1 MTIVDRLHFNTG
13 GKMIKEKD
21 LKKKLSAET
30 PENERKYRVG
40 NTFSYK
46 GKKIANMLCY
56 VDARYVQDK
65 LDEVVGVGNWSSDF
79 IEIKGNLFC
88 RITITFL
95 RDDGEVSIVSKM
107 DCGTESNVEKQKG
120 EASDAFKRAA
130 VQLGIGRDLYNLH
143 NYRVEMDEFN
153 GKFYPPKNWRPEAN
167 KGVK

>member
-1 MTIVDRLHFNTG
+1 MIIVDRLHFNTG

-130 VQLGIGRDLYNLH
+130 VQLGIGRDLYNLP

>member
-1 MTIVDRLHFNTG
+1 
-13 GKMIKEKD
+13 MIKEKD

-95 RDDGEVSIVSKM
+95 RDDGEVSIVSKR

-120 EASDAFKRAA
+120 EARDAFKRAA
-130 VQLGIGRDLYNLH
+130 VQLGIGRDLYNLP

>member
-1 MTIVDRLHFNTG
+1 
-13 GKMIKEKD
+13 MIKEKD
-21 LKKKLSAET
+21 LNKLHAKT

-40 NTFSYK
+40 NTFEVK

-65 LDEVVGVGNWSSDF
+65 LDEVVGIGNWSSDF
-79 IEIKGNLFC
+79 MEIKGSLFC

-95 RDDGEVSIVSKM
+95 KEDKEVGIVSKM

-130 VQLGIGRDLYNLH
+130 VQLGIGRDLYSLP
-143 NYRVEMDEFN
+143 NYRAEMTEFN
-153 GKFYPPKNWRPEAN
+153 GRYYPPKNWRPEPN
-167 KGVK
+167 KGEK

>member
-95 RDDGEVSIVSKM
+95 RDDGEVSIVAKM

-130 VQLGIGRDLYNLH
+130 VQLGIGRDLYNLP

>member
-1 MTIVDRLHFNTG
+1 MTIVDHLHFNTG

-130 VQLGIGRDLYNLH
+130 VQLGIGRDLYNLP

>member
-1 MTIVDRLHFNTG
+1 
-13 GKMIKEKD
+13 MIKEKD

-130 VQLGIGRDLYNLH
+130 VQLGIGRDLYNLP

>member
-56 VDARYVQDK
+56 VDARYVQEK

-130 VQLGIGRDLYNLH
+130 VQLGIGRDLYNLP